1 MEAEILTEIKDAEKR
16 ADEIAERAKSEKERM
31 LQEAIRN
38 SSKLLGEKESEIRKL
53 QEKKVIDFRD
63 KARLIKEEKL
73 ADGKA
78 AVKQLKAKAEKN
90 IPKAV
95 ELVIKKFEE
104 TI

>member
-1 MEAEILTEIKDAEKR
+1 MREEKIVIIGEVR
-16 ADEIAERAKSEKERM
+16 EEKKRSIERAKSEKERI

-38 SSKLLGEKESEIRKL
+38 SSKSLGEKENEIKKL

-73 ADGKA
+73 TEGKA
-78 AVKQLKAKAEKN
+78 AVKQSKAKGEKN
-90 IPKAV
+90 IAKAV

-104 TI
+104 AA

>member
-16 ADEIAERAKSEKERM
+16 ADEIIERAKSEKERM

-38 SSKLLGEKESEIRKL
+38 SSRLLGEKENEIKKL

-73 ADGKA
+73 TEGKA
-78 AVKQLKAKAEKN
+78 AVKQLKAKGEKN
-90 IPKAV
+90 IAKAV
-95 ELVIKKFEE
+95 ELVINKFEE
-104 TI
+104 AV